1 MLLSRNRAFTREPS
15 RAGQAKSFY
24 IFCEGVKRE
33 RQYFQYFREMDSRV
47 NVEIYPLTAEEDNSP
62 SGLLQIAKSCMLGA
76 ENQAPKYEYQK
87 NDEIWLV
94 FDTDPDKLD
103 SRQPQIA
110 AIQEFC
116 KQVGEQQWFAA
127 ESNPCFEVWLY
138 YHKQAQLIDFKNQD
152 QCKAWKAQLSQLM
165 GGFDSKKHPIFIET
179 AAQNAIANFQKNGD
193 QITIGSTE
201 VYELANRLLFILKSK
216 IALAL
221 KNMNL

>member
-15 RAGQAKSFY
+15 RIGQAKSFY

-33 RQYFQYFREMDSRV
+33 RH
-47 NVEIYPLTAEEDNSP
+47 
-62 SGLLQIAKSCMLGA
+62 CMLGTKK
-76 ENQAPKYEYQK
+76 EAPKYEYQK
-87 NDEIWLV
+87 NDEVWLI

-103 SRQPQIA
+103 SREPQIA
-110 AIQEFC
+110 AIREFC
-116 KQVGEQQWFAA
+116 KKVKGQQWFAA

-138 YHKQAQLIDFKNQD
+138 YHKQAQLIDFENQD
-152 QCKAWKAQLSQLM
+152 QCKAWKAQLAQLM
-165 GGFDSKKHPIFIET
+165 GGFDSKKHPIFIKT
-179 AAQNAIANFQKNGD
+179 AAQNAAANFQKKEN

-216 IALAL
+216 IDLAL